1 MTVPLDH
8 RENEKAAGITND
20 AYIPIKSNTDEDEY
34 VEKKK
39 GPNGFLWLM
48 SRDDLSQRVFT
59 FGDSKLYLLEC
70 IAFIAAIASGVALA
84 MVNLVMGQF
93 LTLLSDFTFSDMDS
107 IPANFMSAVRTSA
120 LYFIYIGVVRLV
132 ATYLYASLFT
142 YVAYH
147 LTRNVR
153 RSYLRAAFSQEIS
166 YYDQGATGSI
176 SQQATTNGNLIQSGI
191 AEKLGIVIQAVSTF
205 VAALVIAFVTQWK
218 LTLILIF
225 MVPTLLIVLGTAGG
239 IDARI
244 ETKILQIHAQAGSY
258 AESVLGGFR
267 AVQAFSLRPRVIAK
281 FDSYLQEAY
290 SQGMRKN
297 KLYGIVFG
305 GQYFVVHAGMG
316 LAFWQGIAMLD
327 RGEIA
332 DLGTVFVVLFSIIMA
347 ATTVM
352 QIAPHMVAFSRAA
365 TAASELFALIDRN
378 SEINPFDESGAKPE
392 NPAGSIDL
400 HGVGFRYPTRPD
412 VAVLEDF
419 TLHIPAGKVTALV
432 GPSGSGKSTIIGLLE
447 RWYSPC
453 SGSISFD
460 GKDISHLNLKWLRTN
475 VRLVQQEP
483 VLFNASVFEN
493 IANGLVGTPWETAS
507 HEDQMKLVQEAAK
520 LAFAHEFIENL
531 PQGYHTRIGERGGLL
546 SGGQR
551 QRIAIARSVI
561 SEPKILLLDEATS
574 ALDPHAEATVQKA
587 LDRAMQ
593 KRTTIVVAHKL
604 ATIRKADNIVVMSQ
618 GKIMEQ
624 GTHEELA
631 RKNGIYASLVKAQDI
646 APANLEQNHGS
657 GGTSTSDEGPEKED
671 DQSVAR
677 ARTAEAQQ
685 LAALQ
690 DREDHSLY
698 EKTGIIHNIWN
709 LLRGMPELWIWFA
722 VTMATCIG
730 GAAVNPGQALLLG
743 NIMSVFTSPNMVA
756 RGNFI
761 ALMFFVMSLGILL
774 IYFIMGWSTNTIA
787 QTLSRKLR
795 REILDAFLRQD
806 LRFFDRPENTVGALT
821 SRLDSYPQAILELMG
836 FTVAIILMSAINIV
850 ASSVLA
856 VAVSWKLGLI
866 GVFVGLP
873 PIMIGGYA
881 RVRLETKM
889 DDEMGQRL
897 SASASVA
904 SETVMAIRT
913 VASLAIENTVLKKY
927 ADELDRAIIQA
938 SGPMFHMMIWF
949 SLTQSVEYFVLALG
963 FWWGSKLINDGE
975 ITLYQFVVSFMGV
988 YFSGQATALAFSFAS
1003 SFTKANQAANY
1014 YFWLDRLDGTI
1025 REMDSNR
1032 TEGPKDGCRSY
1043 DLQDVQFAYPLAP
1056 ENRVLKGVSLSIQR
1070 GDFVGFVG
1078 ASGCGKSTMISLL
1091 ERFYDPTNGTI
1102 TIDSSAPLSSLN
1114 PLLYRRHVALV
1125 QQEPTLFP
1133 GTIRENISQG
1143 MPGLSATETASDDA
1157 LEEACRAANAWD
1169 FVSSLP
1175 EGLDTQCGTT
1185 SGSQLLSGGQRQR
1198 IAIARALVRNP
1209 RVLLLDEATSA
1220 LDTESE
1226 KLVQGALAEAASSEA
1241 RITVAV
1247 AHRLSTV
1254 RDANCI
1260 FVFDAGSIV
1269 EVGSH
1274 DELLAK
1280 GGLYARMCEA
1290 QALDGTG

>member
-20 AYIPIKSNTDEDEY
+20 AYIPIKSNIGEDEY

-39 GPNGFLWLM
+39 GLNVFL
-48 SRDDLSQRVFT
+48 RVFT
-59 FGDSKLYLLEC
+59 FGDTKLYLLEC
-70 IAFIAAIASGVALA
+70 IAFIAAIASGTALA

-93 LTLLSDFTFSDMDS
+93 LTLLSDFSFSDMDS
-107 IPANFMSAVRTSA
+107 TPTNFMSAVRTSA
-120 LYFIYIGVVRLV
+120 LYFIYIGVIRLL
-132 ATYLYASLFT
+132 ATYLYAALFT

-147 LTRNVR
+147 LTRNIR
-153 RSYLRAAFSQEIS
+153 RNYLRAAFSQEIS
-166 YYDQGATGSI
+166 YYDQGTSGSI

-225 MVPTLLIVLGTAGG
+225 MVPTLLIVVGTAGG
-239 IDARI
+239 IDAMI

-258 AESVLGGFR
+258 AESVLGGVR
-267 AVQAFSLRPRVIAK
+267 TVQAFSLRPRVIAK

-365 TAASELFALIDRN
+365 TAASELFSLIDRH
-378 SEINPFDESGAKPE
+378 SEINPFDDSGAKPE
-392 NPAGSIDL
+392 NPTGSIEL
-400 HGVGFRYPTRPD
+400 HGVNFRYPSRPD

-453 SGSISFD
+453 SGSISLD

-475 VRLVQQEP
+475 EP
-483 VLFNASVFEN
+483 VLFNASVFDN

-507 HEDQMKLVQEAAK
+507 HDDQMKLVQEAAK
-520 LAFAHEFIENL
+520 LAFAHDFIENL

-561 SEPKILLLDEATS
+561 SGPKILLLDEATS

-587 LDRAMQ
+587 LDHAMQ
-593 KRTTIVVAHKL
+593 NRTTIVVAHKL

-646 APANLEQNHGS
+646 APANLEQDHGS
-657 GGTSTSDEGPEKED
+657 EGMSTSDEGPEMGD
-671 DQSVAR
+671 NQSVTR
-677 ARTAEAQQ
+677 VRTAETQKP
-685 LAALQ
+685 AALR

-698 EKTGIIHNIWN
+698 KKIGIIHNIWN

-743 NIMSVFTSPNMVA
+743 NILSVFTSPNMVA

-761 ALMFFVMSLGILL
+761 ALMFFVMSLGILV

-836 FTVAIILMSAINIV
+836 FTVAIILMSGINIV

-856 VAVSWKLGLI
+856 VAVSWKLGVI

-873 PIMIGGYA
+873 PIMLGGYA

-889 DDEMGQRL
+889 DDEIGQRL
-897 SASASVA
+897 SVSASIA

-913 VASLAIENTVLKKY
+913 VASLALENTVLKKY
-927 ADELDRAIIQA
+927 TDELDRAIIQA

-1014 YFWLDRLDGTI
+1014 YFWLSRLGGTI
-1025 REMDSNR
+1025 CEMDSNR
-1032 TEGPKDGCRSY
+1032 TKGPKDGCRSY

-1056 ENRVLKGVSLSIQR
+1056 ENQVLKGVSLSIQR

-1102 TIDSSAPLSSLN
+1102 TIDSSAPLSFLN

-1143 MPGLSATETASDDA
+1143 MPGLSATEAASDDA

-1175 EGLDTQCGTT
+1175 EGLDTQCGTA

-1226 KLVQGALAEAASSEA
+1226 KLVQAALAEAASSGA
-1241 RITVAV
+1241 RITIAV

-1290 QALDGTG
+1290 QALDGSG